1 MADDN
6 QQDSNVQNEPD
17 GAQQSEPDANNAEG
31 QTDGQQE
38 PQAPWEREGQQ
49 FDPATAWKLIQNLRE
64 ENGTLKHKNGE
75 LADKNRAYEDAK
87 LTETEKT
94 QRDLDEANQ
103 KIARLEA
110 DNAWSRALAAH
121 PQLTAEDRELVGE
134 GTPEQIEAR
143 AASFAARYAAQATAQ
158 QKPDLR
164 NPANRAKPTGGMD
177 PTKPSRPSD
186 WMRDAFDNND

>member
-75 LADKNRAYEDAK
+75 LANKNRAYEDAK

-121 PQLTAEDRELVGE
+121 PQLTAED
-134 GTPEQIEAR
+134 
-143 AASFAARYAAQATAQ
+143 
-158 QKPDLR
+158 LR

>member
-1 MADDN
+1 VADDN
-6 QQDSNVQNEPD
+6 QQDGNVQNEPD
-17 GAQQSEPDANNAEG
+17 GTQQPEPDANNTEG
-31 QTDGQQE
+31 QTDGQRE

-64 ENGTLKHKNGE
+64 ENGTLKHRNGE

-87 LTETEKT
+87 LTETERT

-110 DNAWSRALAAH
+110 DNAWAQALAAH
-121 PQLTAEDRELVGE
+121 PALKPEDRELVGD

-143 AASFAARYAAQATAQ
+143 AAKLATRYAAQAATNANG
-158 QKPDLR
+158 
-164 NPANRAKPTGGMD
+164 NPFNRAHPTGGTD
-177 PTKPSRPSD
+177 PTIPPRHSD
-186 WMRDAFDNND
+186 WMREALEENN

>member
-6 QQDSNVQNEPD
+6 QQDGDVQNEPD
-17 GAQQSEPDANNAEG
+17 GIQQPDPNTNG
-31 QTDGQQE
+31 TDGQEDGRQE
-38 PQAPWEREGQQ
+38 PRAPWEREGQQ

-110 DNAWSRALAAH
+110 D
-121 PQLTAEDRELVGE
+121 
-134 GTPEQIEAR
+134 GTPERIEAK
-143 AASFAARYAAQATAQ
+143 AAKLAARYAAQAAV
-158 QKPDLR
+158 R
-164 NPANRAKPTGGMD
+164 NGPAFNEPANRAKPTGGMD
-177 PTKPSRPSD
+177 PTRPSRPSD
-186 WMRDAFDNND
+186 WMRDAIDNND